1 MLQSVAESYSDLQV
15 LCSVDRMEKSVKND
29 AQAQKHFNQIKKK
42 LQNVLKELIKAYER
56 RLKQKSAVI
65 ARKNRKIRGLQA
77 DIKNL
82 KKKLTFAKNKAKQI
96 IREINKK

>member
-1 MLQSVAESYSDLQV
+1 
-15 LCSVDRMEKSVKND
+15 MEKSVKND
-29 AQAQKHFNQIKKK
+29 ALAQKHFNQIKKK